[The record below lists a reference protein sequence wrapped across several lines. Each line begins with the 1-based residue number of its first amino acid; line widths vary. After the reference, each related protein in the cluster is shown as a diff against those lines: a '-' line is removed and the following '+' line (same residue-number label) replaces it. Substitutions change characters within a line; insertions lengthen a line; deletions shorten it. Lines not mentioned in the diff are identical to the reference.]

1 MAVGSRNDRGSALVF
16 AAWLMATAALGAVAI
31 PKAVAVADNV
41 VARVDLVSAAHLIA
55 EYESVVANKAELS
68 AMLRADDPGLGLSG
82 TALAGRPVV
91 VPGSMGVA
99 IDGRAVIL
107 AMSADGRCYRAVVLE
122 PKIDISVSKTAR
134 CAA

>member
-1 MAVGSRNDRGSALVF
+1 MF

-55 EYESVVANKAELS
+55 EHESVVANKAELS